1 MKNINKFMTI
11 TPQVKCADSSECF
24 GWHQDCAYADLGPA
38 HKLVTAW
45 VALSDSNEDN
55 GCVRMVSGAR
65 YPGLRWIIFVT
76 DSYPLHRQSP
86 AGRPAAPG
94 RAKNGGEEPCAGP
107 GVVLV
112 TSFDSLCYIT
122 YD

>member
-11 TPQVKCADSSECF
+11 MPQVKCADSSECF

-65 YPGLRWIIFVT
+65 YPGLRLLLFHT
-76 DSYPLHRQSP
+76 NRESP
-86 AGRPAAPG
+86 AGRPAASG
-94 RAKNGGEEPCAGP
+94 RAKNGGEEPSAGP

-112 TSFDSLCYIT
+112 TSFDSLCCYIS
-122 YD
+122 

>member
-76 DSYPLHRQSP
+76 DSYLQ
-86 AGRPAAPG
+86 A
-94 RAKNGGEEPCAGP
+94 
-107 GVVLV
+107 V
-112 TSFDSLCYIT
+112 TSWASCSIGPSKERRRGTLCWARCGVGDIVRLTT
-122 YD
+122 YVTY

>member
-1 MKNINKFMTI
+1 MS
-11 TPQVKCADSSECF
+11 QVKCADSSQCF

-45 VALSDSNEDN
+45 VALSDSSEDN
-55 GCVRMVSGAR
+55 GCVRMVSGA
-65 YPGLRWIIFVT
+65 YYTSFGSAVLLIHI
-76 DSYPLHRQSP
+76 HRQSP
-86 AGRPAAPG
+86 SGRPAAPG

-112 TSFDSLCYIT
+112 TSFNSLCFYVT
-122 YD
+122 LHV